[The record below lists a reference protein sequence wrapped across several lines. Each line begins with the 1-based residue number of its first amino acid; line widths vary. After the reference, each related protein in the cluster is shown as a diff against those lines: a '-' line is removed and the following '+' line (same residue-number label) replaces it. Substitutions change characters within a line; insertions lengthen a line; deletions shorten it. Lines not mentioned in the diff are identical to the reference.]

1 MRNRAI
7 LFEIDIRLA
16 VIINSKNNIFGCSD
30 DCNVGAFTVLQ
41 SLYNHLIF
49 KHFLCCAPVINS
61 CLFLFHPIIV
71 TCARPKGYVCPQ
83 NISTGWMEIPPYVYR
98 NETDE
103 SVIGPLVNILKD
115 ALDDCCLNNVTLDY
129 IEHSEYS
136 ELVERSLNSSY
147 DIVFPVVSDVGKD
160 KFLAFPYVLLGMYLH
175 YTGAYIHAT
184 IK

>member
-1 MRNRAI
+1 M
-7 LFEIDIRLA
+7 
-16 VIINSKNNIFGCSD
+16 
-30 DCNVGAFTVLQ
+30 
-41 SLYNHLIF
+41 
-49 KHFLCCAPVINS
+49 PVIS
-61 CLFLFHPIIV
+61 ACLFLFHPTIV

-98 NETDE
+98 NKTDE
-103 SVIGPLVNILKD
+103 SIIGPLINILKD

-147 DIVFPVVSDVGKD
+147 DIVLPIVSDIGKD

-175 YTGAYIHAT
+175 YIGAYIHAT
-184 IK
+184 IKPVDTGRKLNVHKTFRRRPGRLLNVLCTFNLRLVSIGK